1 MVKRTVKTKER
12 TALEEF
18 ERALARKD
26 IKFVLRLYVT
36 GATKRSAKAIE
47 NIRRICETYLKDR
60 YELEVVDIYQQPEAA
75 GEEQVIAAPT
85 LVKKLPLPIR
95 KLIGDM
101 SDEDRIL
108 IGLGL
113 KQQKETVKTKR
124 TPAKG
129 EREDASKKRA

>member
-1 MVKRTVKTKER
+1 MAKRKEQ
-12 TALEEF
+12 TALEDF
-18 ERALARKD
+18 ERALARED
-26 IKFVLRLYVT
+26 IQFVLRLYVT

-47 NIRRICETYLKDR
+47 SIRRICEEYLKGR
-60 YELEVVDIYQQPEAA
+60 YELEIIDIYQHPEFA

-85 LVKKLPLPIR
+85 LVKKLPQPIR

-113 KQQKETVKTKR
+113 KRQKETGKAKS
-124 TPAKG
+124 TPIQK
-129 EREDASKKRA
+129 ENVPKKKE